1 MLIMFY
7 SYILFSSLV
16 MLCELCFPQLS
27 QENILAAGGEF
38 EGIRILDIEKE
49 QCLQTV
55 KGHASR

>member
-1 MLIMFY
+1 ML
-7 SYILFSSLV
+7 S
-16 MLCELCFPQLS
+16 ELSFPQPS

>member
-1 MLIMFY
+1 MLH
-7 SYILFSSLV
+7 
-16 MLCELCFPQLS
+16 ELYFPQPF

-55 KGHASR
+55 KGHVSR

>member
-1 MLIMFY
+1 MNC
-7 SYILFSSLV
+7 FSSTY
-16 MLCELCFPQLS
+16 
-27 QENILAAGGEF
+27 QENILATGGEF